1 MVVPPPGPL
10 ANGASAT
17 SAALP
22 VWWETAGGGWALA
35 LNGHPAAEPRTVVC
49 GSASASEWSQ
59 WMRNEPE
66 YQMALAFQ
74 EAWADPTPES
84 LIKLLHRE
92 TVLYQPHLP
101 PIRGIGN
108 ALREFQLFLEWLPR
122 FRGEVHGFV
131 GEHNVLFI
139 EWTML
144 FPLGRKD
151 LRVRAIDRITLRDG
165 LIHVRAVYFNTLPLV
180 KQIMRTPGGWPGYW
194 KYRTSKRHTS

>member
-1 MVVPPPGPL
+1 
-10 ANGASAT
+10 
-17 SAALP
+17 
-22 VWWETAGGGWALA
+22 
-35 LNGHPAAEPRTVVC
+35 
-49 GSASASEWSQ
+49 
-59 WMRNEPE
+59 MRNEPE

-165 LIHVRAVYFNTLPLV
+165 ADPCTRGLLQHASARQADHEDTRRLARLLEIQDIEATHFLMRPFVRDGSR
-180 KQIMRTPGGWPGYW
+180 RT
-194 KYRTSKRHTS
+194 KRYSALFGCERARRRVRESIRATR